1 MVFAPRPGHDP
12 QNVLVTQADDA
23 DRMLEWRTGY
33 GRASSL
39 GRTLILFV
47 VIFAV
52 PALIILIIA
61 AVMSAL
67 SWLLVPCLV
76 GLPVVGALFGLF
88 AWSRN
93 RRHVVTMWL
102 EPRAGVRTFTVLRA
116 DDSRASFPVSAVRRI
131 RVMRVRDTP
140 ERLNMRLWVGSRVE
154 RTKIGEAAVADRLL
168 GVFSEAGVPIRT
180 QVVRPD

>member
-1 MVFAPRPGHDP
+1 MSGVVFAPRPGHDP

-88 AWSRN
+88 AWSRHPN
-93 RRHVVTMWL
+93 Y
-102 EPRAGVRTFTVLRA
+102 F
-116 DDSRASFPVSAVRRI
+116 
-131 RVMRVRDTP
+131 
-140 ERLNMRLWVGSRVE
+140 
-154 RTKIGEAAVADRLL
+154 GEALLWWGLGFVAVAFTGQPLALVGPAFLHLL
-168 GVFSEAGVPIRT
+168 LVKVSGVPPLEEHLSSRPGFADYAART
-180 QVVRPD
+180 PAFLPRPPRDPGLGGFMTTRDPAE